1 MKGNE
6 WNWEEIEKIKWKENE
21 IETRGNERKME
32 ENKTQWKEKEK
43 EMKRNERKWK
53 KNENKTRTKW
63 DPNLIKKTNDS

>member
-32 ENKTQWKEKEK
+32 ENKTQWKDKEK
-43 EMKRNERKWK
+43 EMQRNERKWENK
-53 KNENKTRTKW
+53 WKQNKNEMRLNFDKNKK
-63 DPNLIKKTNDS
+63 DS